1 MHGRCCFSI
10 NIKKNRVLC
19 DDHADVSDLTLIFLI
34 IMYTVILDFKA
45 HKNMRKEK
53 MHFILLFNV
62 TNGLW

>member
-1 MHGRCCFSI
+1 MLFFHKH
-10 NIKKNRVLC
+10 KKNRVLC
-19 DDHADVSDLTLIFLI
+19 DDHADVPDLTLIFLI

-53 MHFILLFNV
+53 MHLILLFNV